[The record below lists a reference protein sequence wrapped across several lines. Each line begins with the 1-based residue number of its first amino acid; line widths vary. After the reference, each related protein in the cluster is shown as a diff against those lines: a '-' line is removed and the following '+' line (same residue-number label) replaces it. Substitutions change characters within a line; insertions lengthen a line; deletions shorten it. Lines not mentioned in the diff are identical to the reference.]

1 MSWLVNSMEEDI
13 AANYLGHPTAKAMWD
28 NLSQMYS
35 DLGNQSQIYEIELK
49 ISVTK
54 QGTES
59 VTRYFSGLKRLWQD
73 LDMFFDHKWKDAADG
88 VYFQKVL
95 ENNQVFKFLAGLNVD
110 FDEVRGRIIGRQPL
124 PSLNEV
130 FAEVRREESRRWVM
144 LGNKNSSSTPVETSA
159 LVSQDISAYKG
170 YTRKPDDK
178 PKVWCDHCNKPRHT
192 RDTCWKLHGKPANW
206 KPREKSIPA
215 AYAADKPF
223 FNKDQINQL
232 LKLITPSSEG
242 SSSVPSVDLE
252 PNKEIV
258 NLESEFVLESN
269 KDTGPNLETLESNL
283 LLHQFGT
290 NSGGEISQDNH
301 PNLEHCPNTELQV
314 YTRTKPPL
322 SNRDFLHQVPAQ
334 SKPPR
339 LVSEP
344 QMTQHE
350 DQPQD
355 IVLLWVEIWS
365 LGEVKNKVLLLEAV
379 QKQSIGQQH

>member
-1 MSWLVNSMEEDI
+1 MSEDSTTSNPNTPNQPPVNLPNDHHSVRITNIRLNGDNFLRWSLSVRMYILGRGKGDYLTGKKTAPAKEDSSYATWEAENFMVMSWLVNSMEEDI
-13 AANYLGHPTAKAMWD
+13 AANYLGHPTAKAMWN

-49 ISVTK
+49 IGETK

-59 VTRYFSGLKRLWQD
+59 VTKYFSGLKRLWQD

-95 ENNQVFKFLAGLNVD
+95 ENSRVFKFLAGLNVD

-130 FAEVRREESRRWVM
+130 FAEVRREESRRGVM

-170 YTRKPDDK
+170 YTRKPNDK

-192 RDTCWKLHGKPANW
+192 RDTCCKLHGKPANW

-215 AYAADKPF
+215 AYAADNPF

-242 SSSVPSVDLE
+242 SSSVPSGSLAH
-252 PNKEIV
+252 
-258 NLESEFVLESN
+258 S
-269 KDTGPNLETLESNL
+269 G
-283 LLHQFGT
+283 HGFG
-290 NSGGEISQDNH
+290 
-301 PNLEHCPNTELQV
+301 
-314 YTRTKPPL
+314 
-322 SNRDFLHQVPAQ
+322 
-334 SKPPR
+334 
-339 LVSEP
+339 
-344 QMTQHE
+344 E
-350 DQPQD
+350 DDWQC
-355 IVLLWVEIWS
+355 
-365 LGEVKNKVLLLEAV
+365 
-379 QKQSIGQQH
+379 

>member
-49 ISVTK
+49 IGETK

-59 VTRYFSGLKRLWQD
+59 VTKYFSGLKRLWQD

-88 VYFQKVL
+88 VYFHKVL
-95 ENNQVFKFLAGLNVD
+95 ENSRVFKFLAGLNVD

-130 FAEVRREESRRWVM
+130 FAEVRREESRRGVM

-206 KPREKSIPA
+206 KRREKSILA

-252 PNKEIV
+252 PKKEIV

-269 KDTGPNLETLESNL
+269 KDTGPNFETLESNL
-283 LLHQFGT
+283 LLHQFDT

-334 SKPPR
+334 FT
-339 LVSEP
+339 LM
-344 QMTQHE
+344 QT
-350 DQPQD
+350 
-355 IVLLWVEIWS
+355 
-365 LGEVKNKVLLLEAV
+365 
-379 QKQSIGQQH
+379 GQVV